1 MGTEEDEDQGCYA
14 SPPCFMHELGPAY
27 LGFPA
32 EGEAQQPTEVSGL
45 DDDELARLGAT
56 VIRTIPDA
64 VIYADHRG
72 VIRFWNAG
80 AMRIFGFSADEAIG
94 RSLDIIIP
102 ERLRERHWSGYHH
115 MMETGQG
122 LHGPAELLAVP
133 ATSKSGEAL
142 SIQFTV
148 TPIHGA
154 EGRFAGIAAVLRD
167 VTATF
172 QELKRL
178 RARSS

>member
-1 MGTEEDEDQGCYA
+1 MANEEDRDEECYA
-14 SPPCFMHELGPAY
+14 SPPCFMHELDPTY

-32 EGEAQQPTEVSGL
+32 EADTQQRNDVTAPN
-45 DDDELARLGAT
+45 DELARLGLA

-64 VIYADHRG
+64 VIYADREG

-80 AMRIFGFSADEAIG
+80 ATRIFGFSEDEAIG
-94 RSLDIIIP
+94 QSLDLIIP
-102 ERLRERHWSGYHH
+102 ERLRKRHWDGYRQ

-122 LHGPAELLAVP
+122 LHGPADLLAVP
-133 ATSKSGEAL
+133 AMGKSGEAL

-148 TPIHGA
+148 TPIHDADG
-154 EGRFAGIAAVLRD
+154 GLVGIAAVLRD

-178 RARSS
+178 RARS